1 MIKNLRN
8 ILSSIFVGF
17 SNFRK
22 FNNEILIETYSYM
35 ILNNH
40 KVYMNNED
48 LETFRNWVDSKRGNN
63 FDSQLLQVL
72 FFSEENQEKDILR
85 LNEDGTAYFSS
96 SSKFEK
102 MNLLNNLDIV
112 EKDIEIQA
120 LMGRFKY
127 VETKLDNR

>member
-48 LETFRNWVDSKRGNN
+48 LENFRNWVDSKRGNN

-112 EKDIEIQA
+112 EKDIEIPA